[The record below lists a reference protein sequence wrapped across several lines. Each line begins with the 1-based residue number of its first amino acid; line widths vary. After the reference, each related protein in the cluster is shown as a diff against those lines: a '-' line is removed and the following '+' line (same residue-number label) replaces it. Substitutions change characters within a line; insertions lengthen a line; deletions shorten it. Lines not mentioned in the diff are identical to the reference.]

1 MDHQYVL
8 DTNFFINR
16 QRPINLGN
24 SKEEVINNFIDLVL
38 PLVKKNQIVFLT
50 TPESYKELASFF
62 KENPEALNKLTKV
75 ITISSYS
82 RNSLQINSVLFEE
95 LIAET
100 GKRLYRGLRV
110 AEEFVKNLS
119 SAPLST
125 EAVGLRVTQ
134 LREKYRRA
142 TREGFI
148 DSTIDLGL
156 IFLAKEKEAILV
168 SSDNGLL
175 TWARNFGCQELL
187 PELLVQK
194 IKALA

>member
-1 MDHQYVL
+1 
-8 DTNFFINR
+8 
-16 QRPINLGN
+16 
-24 SKEEVINNFIDLVL
+24 
-38 PLVKKNQIVFLT
+38 
-50 TPESYKELASFF
+50 
-62 KENPEALNKLTKV
+62 
-75 ITISSYS
+75 
-82 RNSLQINSVLFEE
+82 